1 MLQPWELEMG
11 LIDSVLGG
19 LLGGQNASSP
29 IGGILSNILQ
39 GGSSRGG
46 LGGGLGGLLQQ
57 FQQAGLGHVA
67 DSWVGNG
74 PNTPVLPGQLRHV
87 FGQDRVRDMASQ
99 SGMPEDDFLG
109 QLAQHL
115 PSAVDGMTPGGR
127 LPDDNDTVSV

>member
-1 MLQPWELEMG
+1 MG
-11 LIDSVLGG
+11 LIDSVLGS

-29 IGGILSNILQ
+29 MGGILSNILQ
-39 GGSSRGG
+39 GGSRGG
-46 LGGGLGGLLQQ
+46 YAQPGMGGGLGGLLQQ

-67 DSWVGNG
+67 DSWVGTG
-74 PNTPVLPGQLRHV
+74 PNTPVSPGQLRDV

-115 PSAVDGMTPGGR
+115 PSAVDGMTPEGR
-127 LPDDNDTVSV
+127 LPEDNGTVSV